1 MEHVVITGADGFIGS
16 NLTKYFVA
24 RNYFVY
30 AVVSPMSKTTGRIAN
45 MENVCLIINDLKNYE
60 QIAKNIDD
68 GPIALIHLAWA
79 GVSPEERQATDV
91 QVQNIALAL
100 QSVKLA
106 HLIHAQRFIFP
117 GSTMEYSYCGGL
129 INESA
134 KPSPQNAYGAAKIS
148 ARYLCESLCKEL
160 QVPYIYI
167 VITGI
172 YGSDRYDNNV
182 ITYTIRSLLA
192 REKPRYTRLEQM
204 WDYIHIDD
212 LTEAILQIAQKGK
225 AGAFY
230 SIGHGD
236 NWPLYQY
243 INIIHDLIDPSLPL
257 GIGEISYSDERI
269 PSSCMDLTTLKND
282 TGFCPKIPFDQGI
295 QQVILKIKEELNQN
309 KNSWNDGLGI

>member
-16 NLTKYFVA
+16 NLTRYFVK
-24 RNYFVY
+24 NNFFVY
-30 AVVSPMSKTTGRIAN
+30 AVVSPESKTTDRISN
-45 MENVCLIINDLKNYE
+45 IRNVRVIVNDLKNAE
-60 QIAKNIDD
+60 QIAGQIDAV
-68 GPIALIHLAWA
+68 PIALIHLAWA
-79 GVSPEERQATDV
+79 GVSPEERRATNV
-91 QVQNIALAL
+91 QVQNITLAL

-160 QVPYIYI
+160 HVPYVYI

-192 REKPRYTRLEQM
+192 GEKPRYTKLEQM

-212 LTEAILQIAQKGK
+212 LVEAILQIAQKGR

-236 NWPLYQY
+236 NWPLYKY
-243 INIIHDLIDPSLPL
+243 VNIIHNLIDPSLPL
-257 GIGEISYSDERI
+257 GIGEIPYTDGRM
-269 PSSCMDLTTLKND
+269 PSSCMDLTALKKD
-282 TGFCPKIPFDQGI
+282 TGFCPKIPFDKGI
-295 QQVILKIKEELNQN
+295 QQVILKIKEELYSSEE
-309 KNSWNDGLGI
+309 K